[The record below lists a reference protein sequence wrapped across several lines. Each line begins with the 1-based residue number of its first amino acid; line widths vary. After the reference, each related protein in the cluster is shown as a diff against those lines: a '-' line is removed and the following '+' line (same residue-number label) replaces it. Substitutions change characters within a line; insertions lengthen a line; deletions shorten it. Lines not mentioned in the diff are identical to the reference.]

1 MKHVAKNMAESVPKR
16 SVYGELK
23 DKEGAEG
30 GRSKENVVGDHES
43 DWSNSLLMWT
53 SRREVLIGS
62 HCLDCV
68 LRPV

>member
-43 DWSNSLLMWT
+43 DWS
-53 SRREVLIGS
+53 IP
-62 HCLDCV
+62 C
-68 LRPV
+68 

>member
-1 MKHVAKNMAESVPKR
+1 MKQVANNMAERVPKR
-16 SVYGELK
+16 SLCEELK
-23 DKEGAEG
+23 DEG
-30 GRSKENVVGDHES
+30 GRRWEKEVGDHES

-62 HCLDCV
+62 HCLVCV